1 MQTVNYTPVKVDIN
15 VEEITLSSEGFY
27 QVGFI
32 TQNDNT
38 ERTIIVRS
46 LNEVVENG
54 FDYGSK
60 AYNFCLGVFAQKS
73 MDAVVIRSKRSNE
86 SYFDAYLADS
96 NSDYYFTVI
105 ESKDINDIISFNDL
119 LVSTSDVKLQFFSS
133 SNNVSS
139 LVENRKIVYFY
150 QPTFEDGFLLLD
162 SDNVTAVDDGRW
174 ISLSDKTFYS
184 DGTSSWAFDEEE
196 LVAWDS
202 NGTVLLEPQD
212 ISPSEANKKT
222 LAYPEGAWIGLCGS
236 DFPSH
241 VQWLHKF
248 VERMEWFDLVQIP
261 DFSTACVRV
270 YGRDKA
276 TVGTAETCE
285 KYPINEQVS
294 LDWVKYALQRK
305 LWNLLYNSKKI
316 NATVNGLQILEN
328 QIKEILDVAVNEGI
342 FTDYLITK
350 RELDRFNS
358 KASFKFVATLTH
370 SILGVDKVEGN
381 IYK

>member
-15 VEEITLSSEGFY
+15 VEETTLTSEGFY

-32 TQNDNT
+32 TQNDTT
-38 ERTIIVRS
+38 ERTIIVRG
-46 LNEVVENG
+46 LDEVISNG
-54 FDYGSK
+54 FDYGSN
-60 AYNFCLGVFAQKS
+60 AYNFCMGVFAQKS
-73 MDAVVIRSKRSNE
+73 MDAVVIRSKRTTE

-96 NSDYYFTVI
+96 NNDYYFTVI
-105 ESKDINDIISFNDL
+105 DSKNINEILAFNDL
-119 LVSTSDVKLQFFSS
+119 LVSTTDIKLQFFSS
-133 SNNVSS
+133 DQNVST
-139 LVENRKIVYFY
+139 LVENRRIVYFY
-150 QPTFEDGFLLLD
+150 QPVFEDGFLLLD
-162 SDNVTAVDDGRW
+162 SRNATAVDDGRW
-174 ISLSDKTFYS
+174 IALSDTSFYS
-184 DGTSSWAFDEEE
+184 DGTTSWTFDNTE
-196 LVAWDS
+196 LVAWDD
-202 NGTVLLEPQD
+202 NGTVLLEKDDLTPT
-212 ISPSEANKKT
+212 EANNKT
-222 LAYPEGAWIGLCGS
+222 LLYPEGAWIGLCGAE
-236 DFPSH
+236 FPSH

-248 VERMEWFDLVQIP
+248 VERMEWFDLNQIP

-328 QIKEILDVAVNEGI
+328 QIKEILDVAVDEGI